1 MTKARTEG
9 FFRLLLRV
17 VLLGCLGG
25 GVQAA
30 LETLRHDLLT
40 KDTSSSSESGRL
52 ESLEHLWEREAVL
65 AQTEAERV
73 LFNWDAAFV
82 SLPTLRP
89 TVTPGN
95 PTRAPSAPPVGGTN
109 PPTQLPPGETLS
121 PTPGDCLTGTTRSD
135 VLLQLLS
142 TLTSATLLTN
152 PQTPQGAAFQF
163 MVNDPL
169 QPDVCG
175 SFPTLLQR
183 YSLASLYFSTGGPDW
198 SVDVGWLTATSE
210 CTWQGINCVAGVFA
224 TNLTL
229 RTL

>member
-1 MTKARTEG
+1 MTNGRAERL
-9 FFRLLLRV
+9 FRLLLLV
-17 VLLGCLGG
+17 GCLGG
-25 GVQAA
+25 GVQAS
-30 LETLRHDLLT
+30 LETLRHDPLT
-40 KDTSSSSESGRL
+40 TESSSSSESERL
-52 ESLEHLWEREAVL
+52 ESLEHLWDREAVL

-95 PTRAPSAPPVGGTN
+95 PPPAPAPTALPVGATS
-109 PPTQLPPGETLS
+109 PPTQLPPGATLS
-121 PTPGDCLTGTTRSD
+121 PTPADCLVGTTRSD
-135 VLLQLLS
+135 VLLQQLS

-183 YSLASLYFSTGGPDW
+183 YSLATLYFSTGGPDW
-198 SVDVGWLTATSE
+198 TVDVGWLTATNE
-210 CTWQGINCVAGVFA
+210 CTWQGINCVAGAFA

-229 RTL
+229 RT